1 MSDDDPFWNLT
12 DGVRPTP
19 PVPGLFARICAD
31 TGKHVY
37 DSVYGPHE
45 CARCGARLS
54 LGARI
59 RAALKALRPRQHDH
73 EERDANGARW

>member
-12 DGVRPTP
+12 DGRRPEP
-19 PVPGLFARICAD
+19 PIPGLFARICAD

-45 CARCGARLS
+45 CARCGARSARVPASILS
-54 LGARI
+54 P
-59 RAALKALRPRQHDH
+59 LRHLFIWRG
-73 EERDANGARW
+73 RDRG